1 MAHVGLACLAA
12 QWQCHILASLSLRM
26 PGPSSPSPTTFS
38 LTAFLSISYL
48 KFPNPIGPPMTLHLS
63 VQETLISFSLNPH
76 VPLVFNFLIIFPS
89 LFSLN
94 GVTCWTF
101 FSFYNHAIVVP
112 LAAASLQLFYF
123 SKHFELR
130 QTKDQVSHIHIKP
143 RKTFIVLCI

>member
-1 MAHVGLACLAA
+1 MSYTSISKLENARPVFPFPDHLFPYCFSFHFLPQVPKP
-12 QWQCHILASLSLRM
+12 HR
-26 PGPSSPSPTTFS
+26 SSNDSPLKCSRNPYFFS
-38 LTAFLSISYL
+38 LD
-48 KFPNPIGPPMTLHLS
+48 
-63 VQETLISFSLNPH
+63 PH

-101 FSFYNHAIVVP
+101 FSFYNHAIAVP

-143 RKTFIVLCI
+143 RKTFIVLCM